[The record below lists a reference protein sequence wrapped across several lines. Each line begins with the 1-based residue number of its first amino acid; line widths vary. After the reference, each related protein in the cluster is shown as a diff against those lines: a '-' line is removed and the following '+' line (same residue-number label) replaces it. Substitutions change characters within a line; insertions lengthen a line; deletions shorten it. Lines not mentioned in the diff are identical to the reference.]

1 MRSNSNHQLTVLV
14 AVLAA
19 LVTLAGCGVGSGE
32 EAGSGAAAEP
42 APGLLDSALNALS
55 KPAVTLPEGTVL
67 EARLVQTLSTDTHEV
82 DSSFD
87 ATLAEPVVVDGET
100 VLPAGSRLWGKV
112 VEADKGGRVE
122 GRAHLGVLLTGL
134 ETADG
139 ERVDISTD
147 TLRRNA
153 AATKRDDAEKIG
165 IGAGI
170 GAAIGAIAG
179 GGKGAAIGAA
189 AGGGAGTGAVLAT
202 RGDAAVLPS
211 ETLLQFTL
219 RHPVTLD

>member
-1 MRSNSNHQLTVLV
+1 MRCNDNHQRKVLI
-14 AVLAA
+14 AMLAA
-19 LVTLAGCGVGSGE
+19 LLVLAGCGVGAGEENSSGE
-32 EAGSGAAAEP
+32 TAEP
-42 APGLLDSALNALS
+42 SPGVIESAFSAIS
-55 KPAVTLPEGTVL
+55 KPSVTLPEGTIL
-67 EARLVQTLSTDTHEV
+67 EARLVQTLSTATHEV
-82 DSSFD
+82 DSTFE
-87 ATLAEPVVVDGET
+87 ATLAEPLIVDGET
-100 VLPAGSRLWGKV
+100 VAPAGTRLWGKV
-112 VEADKGGRVE
+112 VESDKGGRVE
-122 GRAHLGVLLTGL
+122 GRAHLGVLLTEM
-134 ETADG
+134 ETAGDKRIG
-139 ERVDISTD
+139 ITTD

-153 AATKRDDAEKIG
+153 PATKREDAEKIG

-219 RHPVTLD
+219 RHSVSLD